1 MIAAATDIALV
12 VTRDGIIQDLSFRR
26 AGPWLAQ
33 YRSWV
38 GRPWVETVA
47 KDSVSK
53 VEALL
58 HEAFG
63 PHSVR
68 AREINHRAEGMPDL
82 PIWYS
87 AVSLGDKD
95 RILAVG
101 RDLRAV
107 ASLQQQLVSAQQSME
122 REYARLR
129 RAETRYRLLF
139 HIASEAVL
147 VVDAESNRVVE
158 ANPAAAELL
167 KDSPRG
173 LGGRELASFFDG
185 TDWPELKSML
195 DGARV
200 TGQAEYELS
209 VRLADGRPVTASASL
224 FRQDG
229 AALVLVQLT
238 AEGEPRPSRRGA
250 QVIEAIEG
258 LPDGFVVVD
267 VDGRVMMANSAFLDL
282 VQMATEEQ
290 VRRQP
295 IERWLGRAGVD
306 LNIIMANLREHGT
319 IRNFSTTVRGEHGS
333 NEKADL
339 SGVAAIDDD
348 QPCYAF
354 VIRPLTVASRSA
366 SPLEGGLPNSVD
378 QLTDLVGR
386 VSLKEIVRET
396 TETIERLCIEAALEV
411 SGNNRASA
419 AQILGLSRQG
429 LYTKL
434 RRHALGESETEEG
447 D

>member
-12 VTRDGIIQDLSFRR
+12 VTRDGVIQDLSFRQ

-63 PHSVR
+63 PHNVR

-87 AVSLGDKD
+87 AVSLGDKE

-107 ASLQQQLVSAQQSME
+107 ANLQQQLVSAQQSME

-147 VVDAESNRVVE
+147 VVDADSNRVVE
-158 ANPAAAELL
+158 ANPATAELL
-167 KDSPRG
+167 QDSPRG
-173 LGGRELASFFDG
+173 LGGGDLATFFDQD
-185 TDWPELKSML
+185 DWPELKNLL
-195 DGARV
+195 DRVRV
-200 TGQAEYELS
+200 TGQAKEELS
-209 VRLADGRPVTASASL
+209 LRLVDGREVTASASL

-229 AALVLVQLT
+229 AALVLVQLSPV
-238 AEGEPRPSRRGA
+238 GEAKPSRRGA
-250 QVIEAIEG
+250 QVVEAIEG
-258 LPDGFVVVD
+258 LPDGFVVID
-267 VDGRVMMANSAFLDL
+267 ADGRVIMANSAFLDL

-333 NEKADL
+333 TEKADL
-339 SGVAAIDDD
+339 SGVTAMDGN

-354 VIRPLTVASRSA
+354 VIRPLTVSSRA
-366 SPLEGGLPNSVD
+366 GSPLDSGLPNSVD
-378 QLTDLVGR
+378 QLTELVGR

-434 RRHALGESETEEG
+434 RRHALGETESGEEG
-447 D
+447 